1 MLLRPDDK
9 SGAIVDSFLCDIVG
23 NPGATCNLPLCRSP
37 DVRLGGGNRPAAVIK
52 TEMKSEQLVA
62 NEQKYGKMIQL
73 KLSHNFCGKVAG
85 PQRNIGLANVVRHD
99 SALGIAILKR
109 QRARFSSLLQRTRQR
124 SRSQAQETLISA
136 DCEVVAIAEYA

>member
-9 SGAIVDSFLCDIVG
+9 SGAIVDSFLCHVVG

-37 DVRLGGGNRPAAVIK
+37 DVRLGDGNRPAAVIK
-52 TEMKSEQLVA
+52 TEMKSEQPVA

-85 PQRNIGLANVVRHD
+85 PQL
-99 SALGIAILKR
+99 
-109 QRARFSSLLQRTRQR
+109 T
-124 SRSQAQETLISA
+124 ISNMPKELTTPLRKKSKVSGTST
-136 DCEVVAIAEYA
+136 D